1 MTIIGK
7 EALVVR
13 PAEAFLRRD
22 IYYTYA
28 RHRKLHIIRFSP
40 ARKSS
45 LIPQFLLCGETND
58 MESAMMRAGTEQQP
72 GGTEH

>member
-1 MTIIGK
+1 VEHRLPQEELVCPECGGEMTIIGK

-28 RHRKLHIIRFSP
+28 RHRKLRIYSGKLII
-40 ARKSS
+40 SS
-45 LIPQFLLCGETND
+45 SDST
-58 MESAMMRAGTEQQP
+58 AY
-72 GGTEH
+72 

>member
-28 RHRKLHIIRFSP
+28 RHRKLRIYSGKLII
-40 ARKSS
+40 SS
-45 LIPQFLLCGETND
+45 SDST
-58 MESAMMRAGTEQQP
+58 AY
-72 GGTEH
+72 

>member
-22 IYYTYA
+22 IYYRATGTVPIA
-28 RHRKLHIIRFSP
+28 PQVWAKRIWITKAL
-40 ARKSS
+40 
-45 LIPQFLLCGETND
+45 LIVGGLL
-58 MESAMMRAGTEQQP
+58 
-72 GGTEH
+72 